1 MVLDWALASVH
12 HLAIFTLVAIL
23 AFELALTAGELD
35 APAILRLARVD
46 VWYGAMAAVVV
57 AAGVARV
64 IFGVRGSAYYMANA
78 FFWAKMALFAA
89 VGLISIA
96 PTLRYLAWRRS
107 LRADPAFR
115 PLAASV
121 QTVRRALW
129 TEVVLFAGLP
139 LCAAAMARGFGM

>member
-1 MVLDWALASVH
+1 M
-12 HLAIFTLVAIL
+12 
-23 AFELALTAGELD
+23 
-35 APAILRLARVD
+35 
-46 VWYGAMAAVVV
+46 

-64 IFGVRGSAYYMANA
+64 IFGARGSAYYMANA
-78 FFWAKMALFAA
+78 FFWTKMALFAA

-96 PTLRYLAWRRS
+96 PTLRYLGWRRS

-129 TEVVLFAGLP
+129 AEVVLFAGLP